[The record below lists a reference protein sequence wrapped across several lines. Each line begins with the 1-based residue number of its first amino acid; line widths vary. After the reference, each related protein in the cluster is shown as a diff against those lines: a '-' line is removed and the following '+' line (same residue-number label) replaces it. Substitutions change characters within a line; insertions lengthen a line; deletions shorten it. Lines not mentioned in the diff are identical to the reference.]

1 MKITSLLT
9 SLLVALSLTGA
20 AHAKVHNAPAAP
32 NVAPNA
38 AATIEAE
45 KCVPNAASSCI
56 TADDAAARDDDNIDL
71 ATLPK
76 ANPAQQ
82 VDAAASPVPEP
93 QTFAMMA
100 LGLALLG
107 FSSRR
112 RKPSD
117 KFEN

>member
-1 MKITSLLT
+1 MKITPLLT
-9 SLLVALSLTGA
+9 SLLIALSLTGA
-20 AHAKVHNAPAAP
+20 AHAKVAAAP
-32 NVAPNA
+32 VAPIA
-38 AATIEAE
+38 PATIEAE
-45 KCVPNAASSCI
+45 KCVPNAASSCM
-56 TADDAAARDDDNIDL
+56 AAGDDDTVDL

-76 ANPAQQ
+76 ANPARQ

-107 FSSRR
+107 FSSRSS
-112 RKPSD
+112 KTSD

>member
-1 MKITSLLT
+1 MKILPFLTPLLF
-9 SLLVALSLTGA
+9 ALSLSLGA
-20 AHAKVHNAPAAP
+20 AQAKAGVAPAAP
-32 NVAPNA
+32 TATATIDTEKCAPDA
-38 AATIEAE
+38 AAP
-45 KCVPNAASSCI
+45 CL
-56 TADDAAARDDDNIDL
+56 TADDAAATADDRVDP
-71 ATLPK
+71 ATATK
-76 ANPAQQ
+76 AAQAQ
-82 VDAAASPVPEP
+82 KFDAAASPVPEP

>member
-1 MKITSLLT
+1 MKILPLLT
-9 SLLVALSLTGA
+9 PLLFALSLSGA
-20 AHAKVHNAPAAP
+20 AQAKVDAAPAAP
-32 NVAPNA
+32 TAT
-38 AATIEAE
+38 ATIETE
-45 KCVPNAASSCI
+45 KCAPDAAERCL
-56 TADDAAARDDDNIDL
+56 TADDAADDRVAP
-71 ATLPK
+71 AT
-76 ANPAQQ
+76 ATRTAPAQK

>member
-1 MKITSLLT
+1 MKITPLITSLLF
-9 SLLVALSLTGA
+9 ALSLTGA
-20 AHAKVHNAPAAP
+20 AHAKVDAKPAAP
-32 NVAPNA
+32 IAP
-38 AATIEAE
+38 ATIDAE
-45 KCVPNAASSCI
+45 KCVPNAASSCL
-56 TADDAAARDDDNIDL
+56 TADDSAAKDDDNIDL

-112 RKPSD
+112 RPSSD

>member
-1 MKITSLLT
+1 MKTTPLLT
-9 SLLVALSLTGA
+9 SLLFALGLAGA
-20 AHAKVHNAPAAP
+20 AHAKVDATPAAHI
-32 NVAPNA
+32 AP
-38 AATIEAE
+38 ATIEAE
-45 KCVPNAASSCI
+45 KCVPTAAAPCL
-56 TADDAAARDDDNIDL
+56 TADDSATKDDDNTDP
-71 ATLPK
+71 ATLSK

-82 VDAAASPVPEP
+82 GDAAASPVPEP

-112 RKPSD
+112 RQPSD

>member
-1 MKITSLLT
+1 MKITPLLT
-9 SLLVALSLTGA
+9 SLLFALSLTGT
-20 AHAKVHNAPAAP
+20 AHAKVDAAPAAP
-32 NVAPNA
+32 IAP
-38 AATIEAE
+38 ATIEAE
-45 KCVPNAASSCI
+45 KCVPNAASSCLS
-56 TADDAAARDDDNIDL
+56 ADDAAARDDDSVDL

-76 ANPAQQ
+76 TNPAQQ
-82 VDAAASPVPEP
+82 IDAAASAVPEP

>member
-1 MKITSLLT
+1 MKITPLLT
-9 SLLVALSLTGA
+9 SLLLALSLTGA
-20 AHAKVHNAPAAP
+20 AHAKVHTAPA
-32 NVAPNA
+32 APNA

-45 KCVPNAASSCI
+45 KCVPNAASSCM
-56 TADDAAARDDDNIDL
+56 TDDDAAAKDDDSVDL

-76 ANPAQQ
+76 TNPAQQ

>member
-1 MKITSLLT
+1 MKITPLLT
-9 SLLVALSLTGA
+9 SLLFALSLTGT
-20 AHAKVHNAPAAP
+20 AHAKVDAAPVASNAPA
-32 NVAPNA
+32 
-38 AATIEAE
+38 TIDAE
-45 KCVPNAASSCI
+45 KCVPNAASSCVG
-56 TADDAAARDDDNIDL
+56 ADDAAARDDDSVDL

-76 ANPAQQ
+76 TNPAQQ
-82 VDAAASPVPEP
+82 IDAAASAVPEP

-117 KFEN
+117 KFDN

>member
-1 MKITSLLT
+1 MKILPLLT
-9 SLLVALSLTGA
+9 SLLFALSLSGA
-20 AHAKVHNAPAAP
+20 AQAKVDVAPAAP
-32 NVAPNA
+32 TAT
-38 AATIEAE
+38 ATIEAE
-45 KCVPNAASSCI
+45 KCAPDSAAPCL
-56 TADDAAARDDDNIDL
+56 TAADAAASEDEHAGP
-71 ATLPK
+71 ATPPK
-76 ANPAQQ
+76 GAAAQKP
-82 VDAAASPVPEP
+82 DAAASPVPEP

>member
-1 MKITSLLT
+1 MKKTPLFTSLLF
-9 SLLVALSLTGA
+9 ALSLTGT
-20 AHAKVHNAPAAP
+20 AHAKVDAAPAAP
-32 NVAPNA
+32 IAP
-38 AATIEAE
+38 ATIDAE
-45 KCVPNAASSCI
+45 KCVPNAASSCLS
-56 TADDAAARDDDNIDL
+56 ADNAAKDDDSVDP

-76 ANPAQQ
+76 TNPAQQ
-82 VDAAASPVPEP
+82 ADAASPVPEP

-107 FSSRR
+107 FSSRS

>member
-1 MKITSLLT
+1 MKKTPLLT
-9 SLLVALSLTGA
+9 SVLVALSLTGA
-20 AHAKVHNAPAAP
+20 AQAKVDATPAAP
-32 NVAPNA
+32 IAP
-38 AATIEAE
+38 ATIEVE
-45 KCVPNAASSCI
+45 KCVPNAASPCL
-56 TADDAAARDDDNIDL
+56 TADDSAARDDDSIDL
-71 ATLPK
+71 ATLPT

-100 LGLALLG
+100 FGLALLG

-112 RKPSD
+112 RQPSD

>member
-1 MKITSLLT
+1 MKITPLLT
-9 SLLVALSLTGA
+9 SMLFALSLSGA
-20 AHAKVHNAPAAP
+20 AQAKIQAAPAPHTAT
-32 NVAPNA
+32 
-38 AATIEAE
+38 ATIEAE
-45 KCVPNAASSCI
+45 KCAPDATSPCLTSDAVAAGNGDSVDI
-56 TADDAAARDDDNIDL
+56 

-76 ANPAQQ
+76 ADPAQQ
-82 VDAAASPVPEP
+82 SDAAASPVPEP

-112 RKPSD
+112 RPPSD

>member
-1 MKITSLLT
+1 MKITPLLSSLLF
-9 SLLVALSLTGA
+9 ALSLAGA
-20 AHAKVHNAPAAP
+20 AQAKVDVAPA
-32 NVAPNA
+32 APNA
-38 AATIEAE
+38 AATIETE
-45 KCVPNAASSCI
+45 KCAPNGAASCM
-56 TADDAAARDDDNIDL
+56 TADEAAAKDDDEL
-71 ATLPK
+71 AALPK

-82 VDAAASPVPEP
+82 ADAAASPVPEP

>member
-9 SLLVALSLTGA
+9 SLLVALSLTGT
-20 AHAKVHNAPAAP
+20 AHAKVHTAPA
-32 NVAPNA
+32 APNA
-38 AATIEAE
+38 AATIDAE
-45 KCVPNAASSCI
+45 KCVPNAASSCMS
-56 TADDAAARDDDNIDL
+56 ADDAATGDNDSIDL

-76 ANPAQQ
+76 ADPAQQ